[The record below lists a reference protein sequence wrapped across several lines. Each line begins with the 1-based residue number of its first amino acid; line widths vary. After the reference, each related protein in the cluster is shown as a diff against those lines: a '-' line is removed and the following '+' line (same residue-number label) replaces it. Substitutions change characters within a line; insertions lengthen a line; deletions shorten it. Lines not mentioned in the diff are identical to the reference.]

1 MVPKS
6 LEDYVDRKCVFVN
19 TRYSNLCFCIPEL
32 AFGTTDE
39 TDNLLESETPG
50 TSAMLTTEDFVETT
64 LDEENSHQSSSDP
77 LSPCVP
83 DFSDDEA
90 DSDMSSDIE

>member
-6 LEDYVDRKCVFVN
+6 LEDYVDQ
-19 TRYSNLCFCIPEL
+19 L